1 MARTL
6 NFSEQGKQ
14 STGTLIMV
22 SVITALIT
30 AMLLL
35 GYVVPVYYGVDP
47 AGWGAK
53 LGISTPQTQ
62 PETLAVTNKLK
73 PSLQATAPAVN
84 QATTPQADDSL
95 AVRQDTVELVIP
107 SKQSLDYR
115 LAMERDYDLE
125 YHWTANGK
133 TVYTELRGE
142 PGDGKQPGKTFAK
155 LTSATGKGFFI
166 IPFNGHFGWYWQN
179 KSDQPVTIRLHTK
192 GKYQVVGQ
200 VSIEIPKQYQ

>member
-35 GYVVPVYYGVDP
+35 AYVVPVYYGVDP
-47 AGWGAK
+47 SGWGAK
-53 LGISTPQTQ
+53 LGISTSQTQ
-62 PETLAVTNKLK
+62 PETLAVSNKLN
-73 PSLQATAPAVN
+73 PSLQASAPAVN
-84 QATTPQADDSL
+84 QAITPQADDSL

-125 YHWTANGK
+125 YHWNANGK

-142 PGDGKQPGKTFAK
+142 PGDGKQPSKTFAK

-166 IPFNGHFGWYWQN
+166 IPFNGQFGWHWQN
-179 KSDQPVTIRLHTK
+179 KTDQPVTIRLHTK
-192 GKYQVVGQ
+192 GTYQVVGQ
-200 VSIEIPKQYQ
+200 IPK